1 MAAFSCGGG
10 GGGGRRGLFSTST
23 FLVAMVVVLLLQ
35 HHAMSVDAY
44 GLADFLAAYNNPNV
58 SYHEVKA
65 DIALKA
71 SLPAI
76 DRALTLVGKGPK
88 PSRPVVIDG
97 SSKFAG
103 IVTEADIKLVN
114 LEFRNFRSA
123 SGGALSASGANA
135 VVDQCIFRNNRA
147 TSGNGGALDFS
158 DTGLTIRRS
167 QFVRNRASRQGGAI
181 YTFTDDFGRIEDC
194 VFDGNSA
201 ADGGALAFRQQIG
214 IRVRKSTFR
223 SNRARQ
229 QGGAIYFSRGL
240 STVSDNKFI
249 KNVAGSFG
257 GAFRF
262 FGDDQGVLTICRGN
276 SYSGNKAKPATSNNV
291 YLLVVSGDPNFPN
304 VFYCGALPP
313 ATLVNATNGGI
324 ATSCRD
330 C

>member
-1 MAAFSCGGG
+1 MAASCG
-10 GGGGRRGLFSTST
+10 GGGGRRGLFSTPT
-23 FLVAMVVVLLLQ
+23 FLVAMVVVLLFQ
-35 HHAMSVDAY
+35 QHAMSVDAY

-88 PSRPVVIDG
+88 PSKPVVIDG

-103 IVTEADIKLVN
+103 IVTQADIKLVN

-123 SGGALSASGANA
+123 SGGALSASLAKA
-135 VVDQCIFRNNRA
+135 FIDKCIFRNNRA
-147 TSGNGGALDFS
+147 GGNGGALDFS
-158 DTGLTIRRS
+158 DTGITVRRS
-167 QFVRNRASRQGGAI
+167 QFVGNRASGSGGAI
-181 YTFTDDFGRIEDC
+181 YTFTEDYGRIEDC
-194 VFDGNSA
+194 IFDGNSA
-201 ADGGALAFRQQIG
+201 GSGGALALRKNIG
-214 IRVRKSTFR
+214 IWVRKSTFR
-223 SNRARQ
+223 SNKASD

-240 STVSDNKFI
+240 ATLSGNKFI
-249 KNVAGSFG
+249 NNVAGSFG
-257 GAFRF
+257 GAYRF
-262 FGDDQGVLTICRGN
+262 YGDEEGVLSICRGN

-291 YLLVVSGDPNFPN
+291 YLMVVSSDPNFPN

-313 ATLVNATNGGI
+313 STLVNATNGGV
-324 ATSCRD
+324 ANNCKD